1 MKQPLAV
8 YVHWPFCRKKCPYC
22 DFNSHVS
29 DAVNHDAW
37 LRAYETEIAA
47 YAAILDKRQVTSI
60 FFGGGTPSLMSPKTA
75 EGVIRAVGRYWDMAE
90 NCEITLEAN
99 PTSIEADKFRDF
111 RGAGIN
117 RVSVGIQSLRDES
130 LRFLGREHSAAEALS
145 ALDIANKVF
154 DRTSFD
160 LIYARP
166 HQKAEEWETELREAI
181 GYAKGHMS
189 LYQLTIEDGT
199 QFKTLRDSGRLTE
212 LDGDVAADLYVMT
225 QAMMENAGMPAY
237 EISNHAAKGQEGR
250 HNMTYWRYGD
260 YVGIGPGAHGR
271 LTLPDGT
278 KIATRA
284 HKAPEIW
291 MQRVN
296 DGGHGAHPFTNLDKI
311 TQDEERLMM
320 GMRLREGMDITGY
333 DIAWDDLRQ
342 FTENRMIIR
351 ENDRVYVPVASWPI
365 LDGLIARIMMAMNV
379 KNTCLH
385 A

>member
-8 YVHWPFCRKKCPYC
+8 YIHWPFCRKKCPYC

-29 DAVNHDAW
+29 DAVDHDSW
-37 LRAYETEIAA
+37 LAAYETELAT
-47 YAAILDKRQVTSI
+47 YAEMAGDRQVTSI
-60 FFGGGTPSLMSPKTA
+60 FFGGGTPSLMSPKTT
-75 EGVIRAVGRYWDMAE
+75 EGVIRAVARHWDVAE

-99 PTSIEADKFRDF
+99 PTSIETDKFRDF
-111 RGAGIN
+111 RAAGVN

-130 LRFLGREHSAAEALS
+130 LQFLGREHSATEALK
-145 ALDIANKVF
+145 ALDIANQVF

-166 HQKAEEWETELREAI
+166 NQTPEEWQDELREAI

-212 LDGDVAADLYVMT
+212 LDGDIAADLYTLTQEMT
-225 QAMMENAGMPAY
+225 EAAGMPAY
-237 EISNHAAKGQEGR
+237 EISNHAAQGQESR
-250 HNMTYWRYGD
+250 HNLTYWRYGD
-260 YVGIGPGAHGR
+260 YIGIGPGAHGR
-271 LTLPDGT
+271 LTLADGT

-284 HKAPEIW
+284 HKAPDIW
-291 MQRVN
+291 MQRVRDN
-296 DGGHGAHPFTNLDKI
+296 GHGAHPFTNLDKI

-320 GMRLREGMDITGY
+320 GMRLREGITIQGL
-333 DIAWDDLRQ
+333 DIAWHDLRQ
-342 FTENRMIIR
+342 FTENRMIVR
-351 ENDRVYVPVASWPI
+351 EGDRLHIPVASWPV
-365 LDGLIARIMMAMNV
+365 LDALIARVMLAL
-379 KNTCLH
+379 NTKTL